1 MQNAKCEMQNEAGSE
16 SNAVVEKS
24 FEFAVR
30 IVNLH
35 RYLKKE
41 HKEHV
46 LSKQV
51 LRCGTSI
58 GANVAEAQRGQS
70 KADFAAKMNIALK
83 EANETQYWLKLL
95 FRTEYLSESQY
106 ISLNRD
112 IQELLGLLIAIC
124 KSSNTKH

>member
-1 MQNAKCEMQNEAGSE
+1 MQNEAGSE

-30 IVNLH
+30 IVNLY

-41 HKEHV
+41 HKEYV
-46 LSKQV
+46 LSKQI

-58 GANVAEAQRGQS
+58 GANVAEAQKGQS

-95 FRTEYLSESQY
+95 FHTDYLSESQY

-124 KSSNTKH
+124 KSSNTKQ

>member
-1 MQNAKCEMQNEAGSE
+1 MQNVKCKMQNEAGSE

-30 IVNLH
+30 IVNLY

-41 HKEHV
+41 HKEYV
-46 LSKQV
+46 LSKQI

-58 GANVAEAQRGQS
+58 GANVAEAQKGQS

-95 FRTEYLSESQY
+95 FHTDYLSESQY
-106 ISLNRD
+106 ISMNRD

-124 KSSNTKH
+124 KSSNTKQ

>member
-1 MQNAKCEMQNEAGSE
+1 MQNAKCKMQNEAGSE

-30 IVNLH
+30 IVNLY

-41 HKEHV
+41 HKEYV

-124 KSSNTKH
+124 KSSNIKY

>member
-1 MQNAKCEMQNEAGSE
+1 MQNFKCKMQNEAGSE

-30 IVNLH
+30 IVNLY

-41 HKEHV
+41 HKEYV
-46 LSKQV
+46 LSKQI

-58 GANVAEAQRGQS
+58 GANVAEAQKGQS

-95 FRTEYLSESQY
+95 FHTDYLSESQY

-124 KSSNTKH
+124 KSSNTKQ